1 MVSRTDERI
10 KQNPNIIFWTDNG
23 RPRYKRYADE
33 YEGRKVNN
41 LWNDIKL
48 LSSNSKEHLGYPTQK
63 PEHLLE
69 RIINQSSNENDLI
82 ADFFC
87 GSGTTL
93 AVAEKLNR
101 RWIGCDLGKF
111 AIHTAR
117 KRLIQVQRENK
128 LSGKNYRAFEVLN
141 WKISENFSLKIIYLT
156 KDKLKMNKVRNIIIN

>member
-1 MVSRTDERI
+1 M
-10 KQNPNIIFWTDNG
+10 
-23 RPRYKRYADE
+23 
-33 YEGRKVNN
+33 
-41 LWNDIKL
+41 
-48 LSSNSKEHLGYPTQK
+48 
-63 PEHLLE
+63 LE

-141 WKISENFSLKIIYLT
+141 LGKYQENFSLKIIYLT
-156 KDKLKMNKVRNIIIN
+156 RDK